1 MKSYKQEI
9 LTYEIYKRKN
19 NLYISIPVNNLVQP
33 KFLIK
38 NNSLY
43 IFLYNYSQ
51 CYVIKKINQEV
62 IGFIKTGNCYI
73 LENLNQENSVSH
85 LVKLF

>member
-1 MKSYKQEI
+1 MNKYIEEL
-9 LTYEIYKRKN
+9 LTYEIYKRKDD
-19 NLYISIPVNNLVQP
+19 LYISIPVNNLILP
-33 KFLIK
+33 RFLIK
-38 NNSLY
+38 DDSLY

-62 IGFIKTGNCYI
+62 LGFIKAGNCYI

-85 LVKLF
+85 LIKLF